1 MITYIDKNK
10 VEEYSKLVEAANVLG
25 ITADSLDTETYIRN
39 LGRLSEVSTKYVR
52 LPIDEDVFEVNADT
66 RVISTKNSF
75 GKNGVGVVGDELA
88 EILYFRMARYF
99 EATDFASSDLDIY
112 IQWENAAGEQG
123 VSKAYALDKDSE
135 KEFIYFGW
143 ALSSKIT
150 AKAGTVKFNIRIIKR
165 ETAVNGSGTMVP
177 VISYSFSTQVAQV
190 SVKSG
195 LNLDLLSE
203 DLYVDEVNDLVTKN
217 MMGVSL
223 AKNVKILSNL
233 PEVANV
239 GTQLSL
245 SIDTSELDP
254 SDVVAYQWYK
264 DGKLYLTDSNG
275 AEVEYFK
282 PALTITETGD
292 YYLVVLVSKEIVDT
306 RVKTEDGNE
315 VKFGYHTSISNTQSL
330 VCSVPKPIKLNIIKD
345 LAPSLLLGNSLDM
358 EINYQN
364 DINSITLNIGKTASV
379 KNGLDLATAE
389 FADVP
394 VTRDNYSI
402 TVVDSEKKVA
412 KVSYTPSEAGYY
424 KLKVTNSLNGD
435 VVPGDWSSPCRATSA
450 AVAPEVE
457 LKANSNRKTLPIGTT
472 LTAKVKN
479 LTEEN
484 SDDRTYAW
492 FKVVTDEEGG
502 DEAIKGAT
510 EESYKTTALGSY
522 YCVVGNKFNG
532 TSAETSTEETAIV
545 IAAEK

>member
-10 VEEYSKLVEAANVLG
+10 VEEYSKLVEAANIIG
-25 ITADSLDTETYIRN
+25 ISADMLDTENYIRN
-39 LGRLSEVSTKYVR
+39 LGKLSEVSTKYVR
-52 LPIDEDVFEVNADT
+52 LPIDEDVFEIDANT

-99 EATDFASSDLDIY
+99 EATDFASDNLDIY

-135 KEFIYFGW
+135 PEHIYFGW

-150 AKAGTVKFNIRIIKR
+150 AKAGSIKFNIRIIKR
-165 ETAVNGSGTMVP
+165 ENVTNSTGAVVP

-190 SVKSG
+190 AIKAG
-195 LNLDLLSE
+195 LNLDLLDSE
-203 DLYVDEVNDLVTKN
+203 LYIDEVNDLVTKN

-223 AKNVKILSNL
+223 AKNVKIVKNL
-233 PEVANV
+233 PAVANV
-239 GTQLSL
+239 GAELSL
-245 SIDTSELDP
+245 TVDTSELDD
-254 SDVVAYQWYK
+254 SDVIVYQWYK
-264 DGKLYLTDSNG
+264 DGKLYLKDVNG
-275 AEVEYFK
+275 ANVNYFK

-292 YYLVVLVSKEIVDT
+292 YYLVVLVSKEIIDS
-306 RVKTEDGNE
+306 KAKLDDGTE
-315 VKFGYHTSISNTQSL
+315 VKLGYHTSISTTQSAI
-330 VCSVPKPIKLNIIKD
+330 CSIPKPIKLNITKD
-345 LAPSLLLGNSLDM
+345 LEASLLLGDRLEM

-364 DINSITLNIGKTASV
+364 DIDSITLSIGKTASV
-379 KNGLDLATAE
+379 KKDLDLTTAE
-389 FADVP
+389 FNDVV
-394 VTRDNYSI
+394 VTSDDYSI
-402 TVVDSEKKVA
+402 EIIDADNKIA
-412 KVSYTPSEAGYY
+412 KVSYEPTEAGYY

-435 VVPGDWSSPCRATSA
+435 VVPGDWSSPCRTTAS
-450 AVAPEVE
+450 AVAPVVE
-457 LKANSNRKTLPIGTT
+457 LKASSNRKTLPIGTI
-472 LTAKVKN
+472 LTANVTN

-502 DEAIKGAT
+502 DEAIKGAN
-510 EESYKTTALGSY
+510 EASYKTTALGSY

-532 TSAETSTEETAIV
+532 TSAETSTEERAIV
-545 IAAEK
+545 IAADK